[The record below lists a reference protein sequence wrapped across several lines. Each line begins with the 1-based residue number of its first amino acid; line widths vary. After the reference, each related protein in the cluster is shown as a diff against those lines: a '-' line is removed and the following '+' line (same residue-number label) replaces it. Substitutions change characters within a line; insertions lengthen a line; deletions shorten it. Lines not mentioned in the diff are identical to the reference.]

1 MKYQILFSGTNKK
14 KKITMSSA
22 EIFTKRAKRYGI
34 QKSLDT
40 SNTNNSKFLIIQMI
54 LADTCIHFNLRF
66 FKDSIIQTK
75 CTGPLDFELP
85 RIQCIWSLYLAIVI
99 FVISILFIW
108 FVFFFVLYHK
118 IL

>member
-1 MKYQILFSGTNKK
+1 MT
-14 KKITMSSA
+14 SA
-22 EIFTKRAKRYGI
+22 EIFTQHAKRYGI

-54 LADTCIHFNLRF
+54 LADICLHFNLRF

-85 RIQCIWSLYLAIVI
+85 RIQCKWSLYLAIVI
-99 FVISILFIW
+99 LLFQFYLFIY
-108 FVFFFVLYHK
+108 FFFRFVS
-118 IL
+118 